1 MSLKNPRDRVNPR
14 TDSDV
19 RDVFGRS
26 SASRSRGSSRG
37 FKGGQRRRGILG
49 VVLVVC
55 AVVAVLFAADYW
67 SNAGRI
73 FDGVTVGNVSVGGET
88 PEDARQMVEERG
100 ANELGE
106 IRFTGGPEE
115 FALSAQDIGLNLDVD
130 GSVDRAYAVGREG
143 SIPKRIGER
152 MEAAWGTV
160 ETSPVA
166 DYDREAVQSRVENRA
181 RRANVEPRDAYVN
194 VRGTEAQAVESREG
208 YTLDVAAT
216 AANLDE
222 SLASMSGE
230 VEVVGQT
237 VEPAVLTPAAEEAA
251 GVAEEAMSA
260 PVTLTADGEE
270 WEFSREELG
279 QSLSFT
285 PRGNGELRV
294 GLDREQLRESL
305 SDVYDDLTV
314 EPVEAGF
321 EIRGDE
327 VAVTKSRTGTEVEE
341 EELFDTLEAGLF
353 DGKREYEVPIIT
365 SEPKLTTDQAEE
377 LKPTELIGTYR
388 TDYTLSSDKSPE
400 RVDNLD
406 IASKAISGTFLAPG
420 EVFSVNEVLSPLEYN
435 ETKVIIEG
443 KEEKADGG
451 GLCQVSSTL
460 YMAANYAGLDI
471 VERHPHDAQLP
482 YIRPGMDATV
492 WFGSLDMKFENTT
505 DGYIF
510 LREYVADDGYIYAEI
525 WGKPTGKKVEM
536 ESEPLYLGADYS
548 QWETYQKVT
557 DEDDKVI
564 FDGLLHKD
572 TYMPLIDEKG
582 KTIAPNSEELNIA
595 PVNY

>member
-1 MSLKNPRDRVNPR
+1 MSLKNPRDRVSSG
-14 TDSDV
+14 TDFGTRSDLGSFPDS
-19 RDVFGRS
+19 RPKARKGGRS
-26 SASRSRGSSRG
+26 
-37 FKGGQRRRGILG
+37 RRGILG
-49 VVLVVC
+49 VILVVC
-55 AVVAVLFAADYW
+55 AVVAVLVAADYW
-67 SNAGRI
+67 ANAGKI
-73 FDGVTVGNVSVGGET
+73 FQGVTVGNVSVGGET
-88 PEDARQMVEERG
+88 PEEARGMVEEH
-100 ANELGE
+100 AADELGE
-106 IRFTGGPEE
+106 FRFTGGPEE
-115 FALSAQDIGLNLDVD
+115 FTLSARDINLNVD
-130 GSVDRAYAVGREG
+130 AAGTVDRAYAVGREG
-143 SIPKRIGER
+143 SILKRIGER

-160 ETSPVA
+160 ETSPVF
-166 DYDREAVQSRVENRA
+166 DYDRETVRSRIESRAV
-181 RRANVEPRDAYVN
+181 RANAQPRDATVN
-194 VRGTEAQAVESREG
+194 IRGSETEIVESREG
-208 YTLDVAAT
+208 YTLDVADT
-216 AANLDE
+216 AANLDRA
-222 SLASMSGE
+222 LGKMSGD
-230 VEVVGQT
+230 VEVAGEA

-251 GVAEEAMSA
+251 GIAEEAMSA

-270 WEFSREELG
+270 WEFSPEEIG

-294 GLDREQLRESL
+294 GLDREQLRETL

-327 VAVTKSRTGTEVEE
+327 VAVTKSRTGTDIES
-341 EELFDTLEAGLF
+341 EELLDTLEAGLF
-353 DGKREYEVPIIT
+353 DGKREYEVPVVT
-365 SEPKLTTDQAEE
+365 TEPELTTAQAEQ
-377 LKPTELIGTYR
+377 LKPTELLGTYR

-406 IASKAISGTFLAPG
+406 IASKAISGKFLAPG
-420 EVFSVNEVLSPLEYN
+420 EVFSVNEILSPLEYN

-482 YIRPGMDATV
+482 YIRPGLDATV

-525 WGKPTGKKVEM
+525 WGKPTGKTVEM
-536 ESEPLYLGADYS
+536 DSEPLYLGADYS
-548 QWETYQKVT
+548 EWETYQKVT
-557 DEDDKVI
+557 DEDGKVV
-564 FDGLLHKD
+564 FDGVLHKD

-595 PVNY
+595 PANY

>member
-1 MSLKNPRDRVNPR
+1 MNSR
-14 TDSDV
+14 TDFDI
-19 RDVFGRS
+19 RDSFGNFS
-26 SASRSRGSSRG
+26 NSRPKSPKGS
-37 FKGGQRRRGILG
+37 QRRRGILG

-55 AVVAVLFAADYW
+55 AAVAVLAAADYW
-67 SNAGRI
+67 ANAGKI
-73 FDGVTVGNVSVGGET
+73 FQGVTVGNVSVGGET
-88 PEDARQMVEERG
+88 PEEARGMVEERG
-100 ANELGE
+100 ANALQE

-115 FALSAQDIGLNLDVD
+115 FALSAEDVNLSVDVD
-130 GSVDRAYAVGREG
+130 GTVDRAYAVGREG
-143 SIPKRIGER
+143 SISKRIGER

-160 ETSPVA
+160 ETSPVV
-166 DYDREAVQSRVENRA
+166 DYDREAVRSRIENRA
-181 RRANVEPRDAYVN
+181 ARANAQPRDAYVN
-194 VRGTEAQAVESREG
+194 VRGSGAEAVESREG
-208 YTLDVAAT
+208 YTLDVATT
-216 AANLDE
+216 AANLDDA
-222 SLASMSGE
+222 LGRMSDE
-230 VEVVGQT
+230 VEVAGET

-251 GVAEEAMSA
+251 GIAEGAMSR

-270 WEFSREELG
+270 WEFSPQEIG

-305 SDVYDDLTV
+305 SDMYDDLTV

-321 EIRGDE
+321 KVSGDE
-327 VAVTKSRTGTEVEE
+327 VVVTKSRTGTEIEE

-353 DGKREYEVPIIT
+353 DGKREYEVPVAT
-365 SEPKLTTDQAEE
+365 TEPELTTAQAEA

-400 RVDNLD
+400 RVQNLE
-406 IASKAISGTFLAPG
+406 IASNAISGRFLAPG
-420 EVFSVNEVLSPLEYN
+420 EVFSVNEVASPQEYN

-482 YIRPGMDATV
+482 YIRPGLDATV

-510 LREYVADDGYIYAEI
+510 LREYVADDGYIYAEV
-525 WGKPTGKKVEM
+525 WGQPTGKKVEM
-536 ESEPLYLGADYS
+536 DSEPLYLGADYS
-548 QWETYQKVT
+548 KWETYQKVT
-557 DEDDKVI
+557 DEDGEVI
-564 FDGLLHKD
+564 FDDVLHKD

-582 KTIAPNSEELNIA
+582 KTLAPNSEEVNIA

>member
-1 MSLKNPRDRVNPR
+1 LSLKNPRDRVNSRTGFGTR
-14 TDSDV
+14 TDFGSFSD
-19 RDVFGRS
+19 
-26 SASRSRGSSRG
+26 SRPKAR
-37 FKGGQRRRGILG
+37 KGGQRRRGIIG

-55 AVVAVLFAADYW
+55 AVVAVLVAADYW
-67 SNAGRI
+67 ANAGKI
-73 FDGVTVGNVSVGGET
+73 FQGVMVGNVAVGGET
-88 PEDARQMVEERG
+88 PEEARGMVEER
-100 ANELGE
+100 AADELGE

-115 FALSAQDIGLNLDVD
+115 FALSAKDINLNVD
-130 GSVDRAYAVGREG
+130 ATGTVERAYAVGREG
-143 SIPKRIGER
+143 GIPKRIGER

-160 ETSPVA
+160 ETSAVV
-166 DYDREAVQSRVENRA
+166 DYDRETVRSRVENRA
-181 RRANVEPRDAYVN
+181 ARANSQPRDATVN
-194 VRGTEAQAVESREG
+194 VRGSEAEVVQSRKG
-208 YTLDVAAT
+208 YTLDVADT
-216 AANLDE
+216 AASLDRA
-222 SLASMSGE
+222 LGRMSGE
-230 VEVVGQT
+230 VEVAGEA

-251 GVAEEAMSA
+251 GIAEEAMSA
-260 PVTLTADGEE
+260 PVTLTAGEE
-270 WEFSREELG
+270 WEFSPEEIG

-327 VAVTKSRTGTEVEE
+327 VAVTKSRTGTDIEE
-341 EELFDTLEAGLF
+341 EVLLDALEAGLF
-353 DGKREYEVPIIT
+353 DGKREYEVPVAT
-365 SEPKLTTDQAEE
+365 TEPELTTAQAEK
-377 LKPTELIGTYR
+377 LKPTERIGTYR

-406 IASKAISGTFLAPG
+406 IASKAISGKFLAPG

-482 YIRPGMDATV
+482 YIRPGLDATV

-525 WGKPTGKKVEM
+525 WGKPTGKSVEM
-536 ESEPLYLGADYS
+536 DSEPLYLGADYS
-548 QWETYQKVT
+548 QWETYQKVA
-557 DEDDKVI
+557 DEDGKVV
-564 FDGLLHKD
+564 FDGVIHKD

>member
-1 MSLKNPRDRVNPR
+1 LSLKNPRDRVNSR
-14 TDSDV
+14 TD
-19 RDVFGRS
+19 FGTRNVLGNFPH
-26 SASRSRGSSRG
+26 SRPKGR
-37 FKGGQRRRGILG
+37 KGGRHRRGILG
-49 VVLVVC
+49 VILAVC
-55 AVVAVLFAADYW
+55 AVVAVLVAADYW
-67 SNAGRI
+67 ANAGRI
-73 FDGVTVGNVSVGGET
+73 FQGVTVGNVAVGGET
-88 PEDARQMVEERG
+88 PDEARGMVEEH
-100 ANELGE
+100 AADELGE
-106 IRFTGGPEE
+106 IRFAGGPQE
-115 FALSAQDIGLNLDVD
+115 FSLSARDINLNVD
-130 GSVDRAYAVGREG
+130 AAGTVDRAYAVGREG
-143 SIPKRIGER
+143 SIPRRIGER

-160 ETSPVA
+160 EASSVV
-166 DYDREAVQSRVENRA
+166 DYDREKVLSRIENRA
-181 RRANVEPRDAYVN
+181 ARANAQPRDATVN
-194 VRGTEAQAVESREG
+194 VRGSEAEVVESREG
-208 YTLDVAAT
+208 YTLDVADT
-216 AANLDE
+216 AANLDRA
-222 SLASMSGE
+222 LGRMSGE
-230 VEVVGQT
+230 VEVAGEAI
-237 VEPAVLTPAAEEAA
+237 EPAVLTPAAEEAA

-270 WEFSREELG
+270 WEFSPEEIG

-327 VAVTKSRTGTEVEE
+327 VSVTKSRTGTEIEE
-341 EELFDTLEAGLF
+341 EELLDALEAGLF
-353 DGKREYEVPIIT
+353 DGKREYAVPVAT
-365 SEPKLTTDQAEE
+365 TEPELTTAQAEE

-406 IASKAISGTFLAPG
+406 IASKAISGKFVAPG
-420 EVFSVNEVLSPLEYN
+420 EVFSVNEILSPLEYN

-492 WFGSLDMKFENTT
+492 WFGSLDMKFKNTT

-525 WGKPTGKKVEM
+525 WGKPTGKTVEM
-536 ESEPLYLGADYS
+536 DSEPLYLGADYS
-548 QWETYQKVT
+548 EWETYQKVT
-557 DEDDKVI
+557 DEDGKVI
-564 FDGLLHKD
+564 FDGVLHKD

>member
-1 MSLKNPRDRVNPR
+1 MSLKNPRDRVNSRTGFGTR
-14 TDSDV
+14 TDFGGFSDS
-19 RDVFGRS
+19 RPKGR
-26 SASRSRGSSRG
+26 
-37 FKGGQRRRGILG
+37 KGVKRRRGIIG

-55 AVVAVLFAADYW
+55 AVVAVLVAADYW
-67 SNAGRI
+67 ANAGKI
-73 FDGVTVGNVSVGGET
+73 FQGVMVGSVAVGGET
-88 PEDARQMVEERG
+88 PEEARGMVEER
-100 ANELGE
+100 AADELGE

-115 FALSAQDIGLNLDVD
+115 FALSARDINLNVD
-130 GSVDRAYAVGREG
+130 ATATVERAYAVGREG

-160 ETSPVA
+160 ETSLVV
-166 DYDREAVQSRVENRA
+166 DYDRETVRSRVENRA
-181 RRANVEPRDAYVN
+181 ARANSQPRDATVN
-194 VRGTEAQAVESREG
+194 VRGSEAEVVQSREG
-208 YTLDVAAT
+208 YTLDVADT
-216 AANLDE
+216 AASLDRA
-222 SLASMSGE
+222 LGRMSGE
-230 VEVVGQT
+230 VEVTGEA

-251 GVAEEAMSA
+251 GIAEEAMSA

-270 WEFSREELG
+270 WEFSPEEIG
-279 QSLSFT
+279 QSLGFT

-327 VAVTKSRTGTEVEE
+327 VAVTKSRTGTDIEE
-341 EELFDTLEAGLF
+341 EELLDALEAGLF
-353 DGKREYEVPIIT
+353 DGKREYEVPVAT
-365 SEPKLTTDQAEE
+365 TEPELTTAQAEK
-377 LKPTELIGTYR
+377 LKPTERIGTYR

-406 IASKAISGTFLAPG
+406 IASKAISGKFLAPG

-482 YIRPGMDATV
+482 YIRPGLDATV

-525 WGKPTGKKVEM
+525 WGKPTGKSVEM
-536 ESEPLYLGADYS
+536 DSEPLYLGADYS

-557 DEDDKVI
+557 DEDGKVV
-564 FDGLLHKD
+564 FDGVIHKD